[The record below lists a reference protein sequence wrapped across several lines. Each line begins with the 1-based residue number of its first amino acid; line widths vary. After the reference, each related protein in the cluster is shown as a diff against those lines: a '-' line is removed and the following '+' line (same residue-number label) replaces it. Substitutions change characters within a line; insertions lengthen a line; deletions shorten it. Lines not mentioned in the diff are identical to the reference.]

1 MGLETKRPLT
11 VEEQI
16 ARLVNNKNLHKENL
30 EILKESLVKSK
41 AEDVIKESVQSIDSD
56 IINENKTNDKLTQLQ
71 EQRIKKLNKQKLAT
85 LEFDLYNKGCK
96 KLLDGVLL
104 EMSLNSCWID
114 KDIKSQNMNEWVFNF
129 KNISNLLESNFE
141 KRETQLTKNL
151 KEIISET
158 AKKAAKRI
166 KEEVSNSS
174 SNEELADTI
183 FQLNTDETKEFY
195 DKLSNL
201 SLSMIEK
208 KVKDGVLSVVKDE
221 LKSAQDKKEK
231 IEEINNEVE
240 ENEVSQVN
248 ESLYLKHKQKKLDKV
263 LNENVTLFE
272 TLCNYNNKNV
282 QQEVLESPSNINS
295 TLINDISLCESVF
308 MYTVLEMYNTLN
320 MYDFDLPSNVRKLMS
335 LFK

>member
-41 AEDVIKESVQSIDSD
+41 AEEVIKESVQSIDSD

-85 LEFDLYNKGCK
+85 LEFDLYNKGCTR
-96 KLLDGVLL
+96 LLDSVLL

-114 KDIKSQNMNEWVFNF
+114 KDIKSQNMNEWVINF

-141 KRETQLTKNL
+141 KGETQLTKNL

-166 KEEVSNSS
+166 KEEVSKSS

-195 DKLSNL
+195 DKLDNL

-240 ENEVSQVN
+240 ENEVSEIN

-282 QQEVLESPSNINS
+282 QQEILESPSNIDS